1 MRVIENINFMPTV
14 DVNTGAITSY
24 YSKLE
29 VEVSGQ
35 LFSANR
41 RMTVEEHDTTYP
53 ALRDFIHHALR
64 TDIMVQIRKKLFE
77 GVEQ

>member
-1 MRVIENINFMPTV
+1 MRVIRNDKFLPIV

-35 LFSANR
+35 AFEASR
-41 RMTVEEHDTTYP
+41 RMTVEEYDSTYP
-53 ALRDFIHHALR
+53 VLRDFIHDSLR
-64 TDIMVQIRKKLFE
+64 TDIMTQIRKKLFE
-77 GVEQ
+77 GVV

>member
-1 MRVIENINFMPTV
+1 MRVIENIKFMPTV

-35 LFSANR
+35 VFSANR
-41 RMTVEEHDTTYP
+41 RMSSEEYESTYP
-53 ALRDFIHHALR
+53 ALRDFIHNALR
-64 TDIMVQIRKKLFE
+64 NDIMVAIRKKLFE
-77 GVEQ
+77 GVV

>member
-1 MRVIENINFMPTV
+1 MRVIENIKFMPTV

-35 LFSANR
+35 VFSANR
-41 RMTVEEHDTTYP
+41 RMPSEEYESTYP
-53 ALRDFIHHALR
+53 ALRDFIHDALR
-64 TDIMVQIRKKLFE
+64 TDIMTQIRKKLFE
-77 GVEQ
+77 GVV